1 MVQTTA
7 LLCLA
12 LLSKPIFADSYMAAA
27 PLANVALTDPTKEA
41 AAKDLMN
48 DIRCV
53 VCQGQSIAD
62 SGADLAGDMRAMIRE
77 RIQKGESPDSIR
89 AWLIQRYGKWV
100 SYDPPFTGLTA
111 PLWALPL
118 ILLSIGGWLVAGRL
132 RLRRKS

>member
-1 MVQTTA
+1 MCATP
-7 LLCLA
+7 L
-12 LLSKPIFADSYMAAA
+12 FADSQMAAA
-27 PLANVALTDPTKEA
+27 PLANVALADPVKEA

-62 SGADLAGDMRAMIRE
+62 SNADLAGDMRAMIRQ
-77 RIQKGESPDSIR
+77 RIQKGESPGSIR

-100 SYDPPFTGLTA
+100 SYDPPLTGLTA

-118 ILLSIGGWLVAGRL
+118 IVLGIGGLLVKGRL
-132 RLRRKS
+132 KFRGNNP